1 MDPPLSAFDLSVD
14 RDDDL
19 PLATQLAWKLR
30 ALIASGHLGPGAR
43 LPGVRDLAELAGV
56 NTNTVRAVYAR
67 LDQRGLIR
75 SEHGRGTFVAER
87 SGAGELGRLAASAA
101 AQAASAGLDRRE
113 LAAALYGSSD
123 LAAPRPPAAATNPPS
138 PTNQEEERRLR
149 RRVRR
154 ATPRLA
160 GELAHLPTRT

>member
-1 MDPPLSAFDLSVD
+1 MDQPPAAFDLAVD

-19 PLATQLAWKLR
+19 PLATQLAWKLK
-30 ALIASGHLGPGAR
+30 ALIAAGHLRPGAR

-56 NTNTVRAVYAR
+56 NANTVRAVYSR
-67 LDQRGLIR
+67 LDQQGLIR
-75 SEHGRGTFVAER
+75 SEHGRGTFVAED
-87 SGAGELGRLAASAA
+87 SEAAELGRLTAAAA

-123 LAAPRPPAAATNPPS
+123 LAAPQPHAAPATPTEPANP
-138 PTNQEEERRLR
+138 EEERRLR

-154 ATPRLA
+154 EISQLE
-160 GELAHLPTRT
+160 GEL